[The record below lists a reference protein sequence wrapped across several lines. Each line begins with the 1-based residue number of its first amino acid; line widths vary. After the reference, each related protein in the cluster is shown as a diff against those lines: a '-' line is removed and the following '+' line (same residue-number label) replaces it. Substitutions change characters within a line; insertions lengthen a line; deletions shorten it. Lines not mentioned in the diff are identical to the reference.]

1 MQLLLIDGNHIMYSV
16 LFRHIAK
23 AKKRGDYEEAT
34 ERIVEKACQQFTT
47 TMRKLARRFKP
58 THMIVIFDND
68 GQNFRHRLS
77 PIYKANRK
85 ERPKEVYP
93 LKQAIYKRFQEEGI
107 PYLYAQDYEGDDL
120 LGTISLRAEQART
133 FRRIILCSGDMDLA
147 QLVTPKTQ
155 LYQINSGIFT
165 GTWVTH
171 KNVKDIVQ
179 VDPKKLPEIK
189 ALLGDR
195 TDNIKGIS
203 GLRRPNALRVLET
216 YPKLTDFLDKA
227 KPRNKTESLIL
238 SHRQHV
244 LTNLELARIR
254 CDLRFYLRWEDY
266 LVSAWWENDGSKAYY
281 SSQIDLDED
290 DDLEERPA
298 PKKKKPPANAPAVR
312 VAKPALKESPASA
325 PDKASAVQ
333 TTAGSEA
340 DETLGDKPAKRK
352 RRRRRKPKSA
362 GEAGHAAASA
372 SAATDSASSAS
383 AAASVPVAKPGAES
397 LADTPSAEVKPKKKR
412 PRRRRRKKTTNGQ
425 VSAPSEQPV

>member
-34 ERIVEKACQQFTT
+34 ERIVEKACQQFTA

-93 LKQAIYKRFQEEGI
+93 LKQAIYKKFQEDEI

-147 QLVTPKTQ
+147 QLVTTKTQ
-155 LYQINSGIFT
+155 LYQINSGVFT

-216 YPKLTDFLDKA
+216 YPKLTDFLDNDKA
-227 KPRNKTESLIL
+227 RNKTESLIL

-254 CDLRFYLRWEDY
+254 CDMRFYLRWEDY
-266 LVSAWWENDGSKAYY
+266 LVSNWWEKDGSKAFYAKHA
-281 SSQIDLDED
+281 DLEHEDRDED
-290 DDLEERPA
+290 NEVEEVA
-298 PKKKKPPANAPAVR
+298 LTQMAPAI
-312 VAKPALKESPASA
+312 AEEATAETKP
-325 PDKASAVQ
+325 
-333 TTAGSEA
+333 
-340 DETLGDKPAKRK
+340 KRK
-352 RRRRRKPKSA
+352 RKRRRKPKSQGA
-362 GEAGHAAASA
+362 GEAVATAETSVEKTDAPSA
-372 SAATDSASSAS
+372 TA
-383 AAASVPVAKPGAES
+383 PVAQTSDEAVATAE
-397 LADTPSAEVKPKKKR
+397 DKPKKKR
-412 PRRRRRKKTTNGQ
+412 PRRRRRKKPANGPA
-425 VSAPSEQPV
+425 SSPTEQPV

>member
-34 ERIVEKACQQFTT
+34 DRIVQKAAQQFTV
-47 TMRKLARRFKP
+47 TMRKLVRRFKP

-85 ERPKEVYP
+85 ERPKEVHP
-93 LKQAIYKRFQEEGI
+93 LKQAIYSKFREEGI

-120 LGTISLRAEQART
+120 LGTIATRAELARS

-147 QLVTPKTQ
+147 QLITTKTQ

-165 GTWVTH
+165 GSWVTH
-171 KNVKDIVQ
+171 KNVKEIVQ

-216 YPKLTDFLDKA
+216 YPDLAVFLDSP
-227 KPRNKTESLIL
+227 KPKNKTEQLIL

-266 LVSAWWENDGSKAYY
+266 LVNNWWGNEGGKSFAAVAEAEDA
-281 SSQIDLDED
+281 DDEF
-290 DDLEERPA
+290 EET
-298 PKKKKPPANAPAVR
+298 
-312 VAKPALKESPASA
+312 
-325 PDKASAVQ
+325 SAVAAVEPGPEL
-333 TTAGSEA
+333 T
-340 DETLGDKPAKRK
+340 PAKRK
-352 RRRRRKPKSA
+352 RKRRRKPKSQAA
-362 GEAGHAAASA
+362 GTVQPTAEEPAAPAPQLPA
-372 SAATDSASSAS
+372 VSAAGD
-383 AAASVPVAKPGAES
+383 G
-397 LADTPSAEVKPKKKR
+397 LADTPAKKKR
-412 PRRRRRKKTTNGQ
+412 PRRRRRKKPTVGS
-425 VSAPSEQPV
+425 SATPAEQPV

>member
-1 MQLLLIDGNHIMYSV
+1 MEAEAIRLQLLLIDGNHIMYSV

-34 ERIVEKACQQFTT
+34 EHIVQKACQQFTV
-47 TMRKLARRFKP
+47 TMRKLVRRFKP
-58 THMIVIFDND
+58 SHMIVIFDND

-85 ERPKEVYP
+85 ERPKEVHP
-93 LKQAIYKRFQEEGI
+93 LKQAIYRRFQEEGI

-120 LGTISLRAEQART
+120 LGTISLRAEQARS

-179 VDPKKLPEIK
+179 VDPQKLPEIK

-216 YPKLTDFLDKA
+216 YPDLPSFLDTSKA
-227 KPRNKTESLIL
+227 RNKTEALIL
-238 SHRQHV
+238 NHRQHV

-266 LVSAWWENDGSKAYY
+266 LVSAWWGSDSKEYR
-281 SSQIDLDED
+281 ED
-290 DDLEERPA
+290 PEQEEGEEELLPPPSAA
-298 PKKKKPPANAPAVR
+298 PR
-312 VAKPALKESPASA
+312 EEAST
-325 PDKASAVQ
+325 P
-333 TTAGSEA
+333 
-340 DETLGDKPAKRK
+340 PAKRK
-352 RRRRRKPKSA
+352 RKRRRKPKANAGATSGVESA
-362 GEAGHAAASA
+362 SVPTETMPQETSASA
-372 SAATDSASSAS
+372 SEPPQEAGE
-383 AAASVPVAKPGAES
+383 P
-397 LADTPSAEVKPKKKR
+397 KPKKKR
-412 PRRRRRKKTTNGQ
+412 PRRRRRKKPGEPT
-425 VSAPSEQPV
+425 SLSPAEQPV

>member
-34 ERIVEKACQQFTT
+34 DRIVQKAAQQFTV
-47 TMRKLARRFKP
+47 TMRKLVRRFKP
-58 THMIVIFDND
+58 SHMIVIFDND

-85 ERPKEVYP
+85 ERPKEVHP
-93 LKQAIYKRFQEEGI
+93 LKQAIYSRFREEGI

-120 LGTISLRAEQART
+120 LGTIATRAEAARS

-147 QLVTPKTQ
+147 QLITQKTQ
-155 LYQINSGIFT
+155 LYQINSGVFT
-165 GTWVTH
+165 GSWVTH
-171 KNVKDIVQ
+171 KNVKEIVQ

-216 YPKLTDFLDKA
+216 YPDLAEFLDSPKA
-227 KPRNKTESLIL
+227 KNKTEQLIL

-254 CDLRFYLRWEDY
+254 CDLRFYMRWEDY
-266 LVSAWWENDGSKAYY
+266 LVNNWWGSDGSKSFMNAVEAE
-281 SSQIDLDED
+281 DADDE
-290 DDLEERPA
+290 LEESA
-298 PKKKKPPANAPAVR
+298 AVAT
-312 VAKPALKESPASA
+312 VEPGE
-325 PDKASAVQ
+325 
-333 TTAGSEA
+333 EA
-340 DETLGDKPAKRK
+340 TPAKRK
-352 RRRRRKPKSA
+352 RKRRRKPKST
-362 GEAGHAAASA
+362 AASSLEPTEA
-372 SAATDSASSAS
+372 QAPAPAPQPSL
-383 AAASVPVAKPGAES
+383 VAEDDAGTTEA
-397 LADTPSAEVKPKKKR
+397 KPKKKR
-412 PRRRRRKKTTNGQ
+412 PRRRRRRNPNAGSP
-425 VSAPSEQPV
+425 SAPTEQPV